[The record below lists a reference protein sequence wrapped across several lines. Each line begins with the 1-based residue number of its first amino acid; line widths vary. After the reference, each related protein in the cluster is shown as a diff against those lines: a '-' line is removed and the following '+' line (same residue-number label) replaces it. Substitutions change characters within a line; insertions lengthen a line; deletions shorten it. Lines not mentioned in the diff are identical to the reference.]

1 MGLRDSPYRSL
12 QLMIK
17 AKYLA
22 YGHRNDKSNPF
33 HWDHITLNLPGA
45 PDYNPTLPWVMKVRF
60 DDHLAC
66 EIYIYVDD
74 GRITGW
80 CKLAC
85 WRATRRFCS
94 VLCFLG
100 IQDASRKRTE
110 PVPDPGPWAG
120 TVVHTMGGVNATVTE
135 AKWEKTRALILE
147 LQELLHHPLLPLL
160 GGPATP

>member
-1 MGLRDSPYRSL
+1 
-12 QLMIK
+12 MIK

-22 YGHRNDKSNPF
+22 YGDRKDRNNPF

-45 PDYNPTLPWVMKVRF
+45 ANYNPTLPWVMKVRS
-60 DDHLAC
+60 DDHLGC
-66 EIYIYVDD
+66 EIYVYVDD

-85 WRATRRFCS
+85 WRAARSFCS
-94 VLCFLG
+94 ILSFLG

-120 TVVHTMGGVNATVTE
+120 TVVHTTGEVKATVTGTKMGE
-135 AKWEKTRALILE
+135 DA
-147 LQELLHHPLLPLL
+147 
-160 GGPATP
+160 GPHRGAEGAHAP